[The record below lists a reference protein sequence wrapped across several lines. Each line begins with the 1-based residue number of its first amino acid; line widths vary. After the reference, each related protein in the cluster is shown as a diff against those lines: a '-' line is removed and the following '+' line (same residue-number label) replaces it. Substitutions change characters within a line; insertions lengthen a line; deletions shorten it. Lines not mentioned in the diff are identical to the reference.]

1 MDQLK
6 GKSKEKKTY
15 ISNVKNNIL
24 ALIIWSLLYIEDSES
39 YLAKTKKKN
48 IKVSYAF
55 VKCLNRLSLFL
66 KK

>member
-39 YLAKTKKKN
+39 YLAKTKKKT
-48 IKVSYAF
+48 
-55 VKCLNRLSLFL
+55 
-66 KK
+66 KKLVMPL

>member
-39 YLAKTKKKN
+39 YLAKTKKNKN
-48 IKVSYAF
+48 VSYAF

>member
-6 GKSKEKKTY
+6 EKPKEKKTY

-39 YLAKTKKKN
+39 YLAKTKTKKQ
-48 IKVSYAF
+48 KS
-55 VKCLNRLSLFL
+55 
-66 KK
+66 

>member
-24 ALIIWSLLYIEDSES
+24 ALIIWSLLNIEDSES
-39 YLAKTKKKN
+39 YLAKTKKKQ
-48 IKVSYAF
+48 KSLL
-55 VKCLNRLSLFL
+55 CLCKMS
-66 KK
+66 K